1 MGFPNFIEVGFVR
14 KTFDDVR
21 FWMCMNVFF
30 LDVYEYVWVYCM
42 RDERA
47 WFFRINILALWW
59 GNVYKL
65 GNGGQLLSVGY
76 RPTFR
81 KHGGTTLI

>member
-1 MGFPNFIEVGFVR
+1 MV
-14 KTFDDVR
+14 
-21 FWMCMNVFF
+21 
-30 LDVYEYVWVYCM
+30 
-42 RDERA
+42 
-47 WFFRINILALWW
+47 

-81 KHGGTTLI
+81 KQGGTTLI